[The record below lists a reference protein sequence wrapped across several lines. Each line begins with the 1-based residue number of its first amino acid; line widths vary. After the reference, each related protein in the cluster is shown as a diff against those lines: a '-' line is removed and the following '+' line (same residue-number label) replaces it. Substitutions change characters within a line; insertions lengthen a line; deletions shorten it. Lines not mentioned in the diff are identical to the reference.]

1 MASPQLAIAKVSF
14 SAVLL
19 RPDPVSCPRTEI
31 DAFLAQLDATLLRCS
46 PANVQKCKQWILSH
60 VVQSAARV
68 SALGKYLTALSAS
81 FNVEVAASRQ
91 AREPSSKRKRLH
103 ILYVLND
110 VLYHTCVRQRTDTL
124 SSQLEPSL
132 PALVRHAAVFANCP
146 KHSKKVSDLVRLWGE
161 KNYFSTSFISKL
173 QDIVLEAPSSD
184 PTGANEL
191 PSNGAS
197 AGPRSSRDTPFI
209 MPSMHGDA
217 TVPWYD
223 LPAGNWLP
231 LIEPNST
238 RPMNPS
244 MIKPLQFMAGPAEK
258 TLVKAVQHLLEDV
271 DRIYAKDHGLGDDP
285 TEDIDEL
292 GQRIIVDEIA
302 GDVMAGETYYGWSRN
317 FCKKMKQRRNKAN
330 GSEDDRGRSL
340 SRSRSRSLSRS
351 SSRPAFKRRRTSGS
365 QSPYSRSRSRTR
377 SPRRRRSYSGDR
389 RRRRSYSSS
398 RSPPPRGDSRYNR
411 PRSRSQSRS
420 RDYSPPPALKGD
432 PFTNGSGQQ
441 FNLPNP
447 NLPFPPLPQN
457 VPVPFGSAPPR
468 PPNWQGLWPPPPPPP
483 PPMAGGPPNWL
494 PPSLPGGW
502 GASPVP
508 PPPPPPVTQFEDQQR
523 QHQGGQFQQGHGG
536 RGDFRGGR
544 GGWRGNRGGW

>member
-103 ILYVLND
+103 VLYVLND

-197 AGPRSSRDTPFI
+197 AGPRSSRDAPFI

-292 GQRIIVDEIA
+292 GQRIIVDEIT

-351 SSRPAFKRRRTSGS
+351 SSRPAFKRRRMSGS
-365 QSPYSRSRSRTR
+365 QSP
-377 SPRRRRSYSGDR
+377 
-389 RRRRSYSSS
+389 
-398 RSPPPRGDSRYNR
+398 
-411 PRSRSQSRS
+411 
-420 RDYSPPPALKGD
+420 PPPALKGD
-432 PFTNGSGQQ
+432 PLSNGSGQQ